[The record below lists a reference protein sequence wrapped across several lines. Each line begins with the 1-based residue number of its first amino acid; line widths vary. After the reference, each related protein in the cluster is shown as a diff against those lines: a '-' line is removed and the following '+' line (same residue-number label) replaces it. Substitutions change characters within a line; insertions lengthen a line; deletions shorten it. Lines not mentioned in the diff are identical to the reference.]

1 VQPLT
6 ARLSTQA
13 PRAPRQAQPGQAPLI
28 RGIAQSSSSTQDV
41 AGNDDIIES
50 SSKRARTDDDEDD
63 GTSSGGAEVEYND
76 YPMFDEND
84 VVQTIEKDDHNESF
98 ELVSPSVIQ
107 SASSTNHRRLLKKFV
122 SLQLLHSSMHK
133 TSTHKISTHKTST
146 HKTSTHKTSTHK
158 TSTHKT

>member
-1 VQPLT
+1 MVRQ
-6 ARLSTQA
+6 ARPSTQA

-41 AGNDDIIES
+41 AGDDDIIES
-50 SSKRARTDDDEDD
+50 SSKRARTDDDEDN
-63 GTSSGGAEVEYND
+63 GTNSGGAKVEYDD

-107 SASSTNHRRLLKKFV
+107 SASSTNHRRLLKKFGTV

-133 TSTHKISTHKTST
+133 TSTHKTST
-146 HKTSTHKTSTHK
+146 HKT
-158 TSTHKT
+158 